1 MALVHVQV
9 VGVHQLVDVVVGFGV
24 VRIGGVRDL
33 FAGLAVDEVV
43 QQVHHGH
50 AQGHGEDDEQH
61 AVLGDLAGGLL
72 GLGQKIEAHHGGHD
86 AAGEGQK
93 QADGAV
99 RLALKQRAN
108 EAADPVPPAPEM
120 SVTNVTNANGDRVSI
135 TDRLP

>member
-1 MALVHVQV
+1 MIMPVPHMRLSDTAKAGADGHALGNVVQGDGAGHDDARHEQRQLRVVVALVHVQV

-72 GLGQKIEAHHGGHD
+72 GLGQKIEAHHG
-86 AAGEGQK
+86 
-93 QADGAV
+93 
-99 RLALKQRAN
+99 R
-108 EAADPVPPAPEM
+108 
-120 SVTNVTNANGDRVSI
+120 S
-135 TDRLP
+135 